1 MYNIEMVLLKEFGRG
16 RRAPQNYKELFNLR
30 HAILRNH
37 IERALGV
44 LKKRFP
50 ILKVG
55 THHTLENQVK
65 LPAAAAILHNII
77 RLHKGDEG
85 WLDNQTELI
94 PPANF
99 VDLPDGTMMMT
110 ARGSPRINLLQSK
123 VSQSKLSPKGRVTK
137 RHGSSS
143 KVRASWNPE
152 LEKSLVDLLHDHN
165 TPEYKGQ
172 NGWSSDTWNK
182 IVKKFHEINP
192 YVSYTKLQVQEKEKE
207 LKRVYKMLK
216 EARQQSGVSWNE
228 KRWMIEAEPELWDN
242 LIIVR

>member
-1 MYNIEMVLLKEFGRG
+1 
-16 RRAPQNYKELFNLR
+16 
-30 HAILRNH
+30 
-37 IERALGV
+37 
-44 LKKRFP
+44 
-50 ILKVG
+50 
-55 THHTLENQVK
+55 
-65 LPAAAAILHNII
+65 
-77 RLHKGDEG
+77 
-85 WLDNQTELI
+85 
-94 PPANF
+94 
-99 VDLPDGTMMMT
+99 MMMT

-182 IVKKFHEINP
+182 IVKKFHENNP

-228 KRWMIEAEPELWDN
+228 KRWMIETEPELWDN
-242 LIIVR
+242 LIISFPKIGKFRTKGFPLFDALGELYDGTNSRGHIQLHLHSAIPASISISCSGDRS